1 MTFSISHQLRKEEKY
16 AGKGIPEISINVIKA
31 ILINH
36 SMAHWATTQVQNGE
50 VAAFRGS
57 D

>member
-1 MTFSISHQLRKEEKY
+1 MQEKAFLRL
-16 AGKGIPEISINVIKA
+16 ASSNVIKA

-36 SMAHWATTQVQNGE
+36 GMAHWATIQVQNGE